1 MSTYTKKYNPNRSS
15 EWNYGGAKWKL
26 SRSKI
31 DFYIECPRCF
41 YIDNKLGTKRPGM
54 PSFNLN
60 IAVDEL
66 FKKEFD
72 GYRQKKVPHPLMKE
86 YGIDAIPYAHRD
98 LDVWRDPF
106 EGITYLHKPTGLL
119 VGGGI
124 DDVWQNKDES
134 LIIVDYKA
142 TSKDGR
148 ILTLNDSSWEDQ
160 YKRQIG
166 VYQWLF
172 TQNGFDVQK
181 TGFFV
186 YANALK
192 TEALF
197 EDKLIFDT
205 TLVPCEGDQSW
216 IEPTLEKIKACLES
230 DTYPASSP
238 NCEYCPYREA
248 CGKKLQAIHKKA

>member
-1 MSTYTKKYNPNRSS
+1 MSTYVKKYNPNRSS

-31 DFYIECPRCF
+31 DYFIECPRCF

-72 GYRQKKVPHPLMKE
+72 AYREKKEPHPIMKE
-86 YGIDAIPYAHRD
+86 YKVDAVPFAHKNIN
-98 LDVWRDPF
+98 VWRDPF
-106 EGITYLHKPTGLL
+106 EGITYLHTATGLL
-119 VGGGI
+119 VSGGI
-124 DDVWQNKDES
+124 DDIWQDTQGE
-134 LIIVDYKA
+134 LIVVDYKA

-148 ILTLNDSSWEDQ
+148 IETLADSSWEDQ

-172 TQNGFDVQK
+172 TQNGFNVQK

-192 TEALF
+192 SGDAFNNTLT
-197 EDKLIFDT
+197 FDT
-205 TLVPCEGDQSW
+205 TLVPCEGDQTW
-216 IEPTLEKIKACLES
+216 IEPTLEKIKICLEN
-230 DTYPASSP
+230 DTYPESGP

-248 CGKKLQAIHKKA
+248 CGKKLMHIHKKA

>member
-1 MSTYTKKYNPNRSS
+1 MAEYTKRYNPNRAA
-15 EWNYGGAKWKL
+15 EWNYGGAKWRL

-31 DFYIECPRCF
+31 DFFIECSRCF
-41 YIDNKLGTKRPGM
+41 YIDNKLGTKRPGI

-72 GYRQKKVPHPLMKE
+72 EHRKAKTPHPIMTK
-86 YGIDAIPYAHRD
+86 YGINAVPFEHVNMDT
-98 LDVWRDPF
+98 WRDPF
-106 EGITYLHKPTGLL
+106 VGLEYRDPETGLL
-119 VGGGI
+119 VSGGL
-124 DDVWQNKDES
+124 DDIWQHEDGS

-148 ILTLNDSSWEDQ
+148 ILTLEDSSWEDQ

-192 TEALF
+192 TEAGF

-216 IEPTLEKIKACLES
+216 I
-230 DTYPASSP
+230 
-238 NCEYCPYREA
+238 
-248 CGKKLQAIHKKA
+248 